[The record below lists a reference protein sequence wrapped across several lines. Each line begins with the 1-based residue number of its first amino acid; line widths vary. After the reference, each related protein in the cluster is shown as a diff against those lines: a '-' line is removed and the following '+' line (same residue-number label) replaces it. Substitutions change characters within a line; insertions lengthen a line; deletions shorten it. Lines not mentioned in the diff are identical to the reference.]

1 MSNIFQI
8 KRGHGT
14 PNKMLA
20 PYELG
25 INIDDNQLYFG
36 GPINGNEYGQA
47 QGIKVTRAEGAI
59 KIVDANG
66 NGQSVGSATGPIYLS
81 DGKFLACG
89 DGTTI
94 PGTIEYAKALN
105 PGAGIIAN
113 LETSNAAIFNGA
125 ESSQATVIGTKGVL
139 PIEKGGT
146 NANNV
151 DAAISN
157 LGAVPNTRTINT
169 KPLSKDIE
177 LTAEDVGAVPKTRT
191 INNKELSGNIELK
204 ASDISG
210 TLDYEKTTF
219 EQLANNGTS
228 SHTFKKEA
236 AIAFL
241 IAKYASGS
249 NNRAI
254 SGIWTPEISG
264 AGNNFYG
271 LYETKSYRTFL
282 TFENDNKTITIK
294 NESGVALDYT
304 LVVFFKTI

>member
-25 INIDDNQLYFG
+25 INIDDSQLYFG
-36 GPINGNEYGQA
+36 GPINDKEYGQA
-47 QGIKVTRAEGAI
+47 QGIKVAKAEGAI
-59 KIVDANG
+59 KIIDANG
-66 NGQSVGSATGPIYLS
+66 NGQNVGSATGPIYLS
-81 DGKFLACG
+81 NGIFLACG

-94 PGTIEYAKALN
+94 SGTIEYAKALN
-105 PGAGIIAN
+105 PGAEIIAD
-113 LETSNAAIFNGA
+113 LETNNAAMFNGA
-125 ESSQATVIGTKGVL
+125 ENSQTTIGTTGIL
-139 PIEKGGT
+139 PITKGGT
-146 NANNV
+146 GAGSV
-151 DAAISN
+151 AAAINN

-169 KPLSKDIE
+169 KPLSEDIK
-177 LTAEDVGAVPKTRT
+177 LTAEDVGAVPKSRT

-210 TLDYEKTTF
+210 TLDYKKITIG
-219 EQLANNGTS
+219 QLANNGT
-228 SHTFKKEA
+228 HTESFKEEVT
-236 AIAFL
+236 IAFL
-241 IAKYASGS
+241 IAKYTSGS
-249 NNRAI
+249 NNRSI

-264 AGNNFYG
+264 TGNNFYG

-294 NESGVALDYT
+294 NESGIALDYT